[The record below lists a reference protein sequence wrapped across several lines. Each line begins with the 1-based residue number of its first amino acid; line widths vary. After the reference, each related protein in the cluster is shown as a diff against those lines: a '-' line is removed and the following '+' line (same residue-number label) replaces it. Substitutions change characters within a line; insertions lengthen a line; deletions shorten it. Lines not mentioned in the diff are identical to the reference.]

1 MKMTGSIRVSALLDQ
16 TAFLIVSLAMVD
28 SLHFVFARLLLAHFS
43 PSVSTFY
50 VTAISTLEMAVIG
63 FLWGEIR
70 FKTLFKNIWFFLSI
84 GFLIGANFTINY
96 EAVAFVDPGTAS
108 FLAKAT
114 ILMSAGLG
122 IFWLGE
128 KLTRIQIFG
137 GLIATAGVVV
147 ILFQPGDYIR
157 FGSLLVLVS
166 AFMYSLH
173 TGIVKRYG
181 GRLDFM
187 EFFFFRLF
195 STSVLLFF
203 FAIGRGVLVW
213 PSFGTWP
220 LIILTGSV
228 DVVIS
233 RALFYLVLRRIKMS
247 IHSIVL
253 TLSPVGAILWSLIL
267 FDTMPSNQQLL
278 GGIAVIAGVL
288 SLTLKPKF
296 ELGNH

>member
-1 MKMTGSIRVSALLDQ
+1 MKQRGSIPVSTLLDH
-16 TAFLIVSLAMVD
+16 TAFLIVSLTMVD
-28 SLHFVFARLLLAHFS
+28 SLHFVFARLLLPHFS

-50 VTAISTLEMAVIG
+50 ITAISTLEMAVIG
-63 FLWGEIR
+63 FLWGGIR

-84 GFLIGANFTINY
+84 GFLIGANYTINY
-96 EAVAFVDPGTAS
+96 EAVAFIDPGTAS
-108 FLAKAT
+108 LLAKAT

-122 IFWLGE
+122 IFWLRE
-128 KLTRIQIFG
+128 KLTGIQIFG
-137 GLIATAGVVV
+137 GLTATAGVVV

-166 AFMYSLH
+166 AFMYSMH

-181 GRLDFM
+181 GGLDFM
-187 EFFFFRLF
+187 EFFFFRLL

-203 FAIGRGVLVW
+203 VAIGRGILVW

-220 LIILTGSV
+220 LIVLTGSV

-247 IHSIVL
+247 IHSILL
-253 TLSPVGAILWSLIL
+253 TLSPVGAILWSMLL
-267 FDTMPSNQQLL
+267 FDTMPSTQQLL

-288 SLTLKPKF
+288 SLSLEPKF
-296 ELGNH
+296 ELRSH

>member
-1 MKMTGSIRVSALLDQ
+1 
-16 TAFLIVSLAMVD
+16 
-28 SLHFVFARLLLAHFS
+28 
-43 PSVSTFY
+43 
-50 VTAISTLEMAVIG
+50 
-63 FLWGEIR
+63 
-70 FKTLFKNIWFFLSI
+70 
-84 GFLIGANFTINY
+84 
-96 EAVAFVDPGTAS
+96 
-108 FLAKAT
+108 LAKAT

-137 GLIATAGVVV
+137 GLTATAGVVV

-157 FGSLLVLVS
+157 FGSALILVS

-173 TGIVKRYG
+173 TGIVKRFG
-181 GRLDFM
+181 GGLDFM
-187 EFFFFRLF
+187 EFFFSLLC
-195 STSVLLFF
+195 TSVLLFF
-203 FAIGRGVLVW
+203 VAIGRGVLVW

-220 LIILTGSV
+220 LIVLTGSV

-233 RALFYLVLRRIKMS
+233 WALFYIVLRRIKMS

-288 SLTLKPKF
+288 SLTLKPKL